1 LHLEPFQYISDSN
14 KGFQN
19 YSAYEFFINRFYEVR
34 DRSIFLAAKRLNS
47 FWCISNVLKLAILIS
62 GRGSNMKSILESIH
76 KRYLTGVEVRVVISD
91 NARANGLEIAKDFGV
106 RTETLDYPNIKGW
119 EYDKNLIEVLGRYY
133 ISPNDG
139 LICLAGYMRILSH
152 EIVERYKMHIINIH
166 PSLLPS
172 FPGLHAQ
179 RQALEHGVKVTGCTI
194 HFVEDKVDSG
204 LIILQ
209 QPVRVLDSDSE
220 ETLSERIL
228 IEEHKLYPQAIR
240 LIAEKKISI
249 HDRRVKLI

>member
-1 LHLEPFQYISDSN
+1 
-14 KGFQN
+14 
-19 YSAYEFFINRFYEVR
+19 
-34 DRSIFLAAKRLNS
+34 
-47 FWCISNVLKLAILIS
+47 VLKLAILIS
-62 GRGSNMKSILESIH
+62 GRGSNLKSILEAIH
-76 KRYLTGVEVRVVISD
+76 KHYLTGVEVRVVISD
-91 NARANGLEIAKDFGV
+91 NAQANGLEIAKDFGV

-119 EYDKNLIEVLGRYY
+119 AYDKNLIEVLERYY
-133 ISPNDG
+133 VSPNDG

>member
-1 LHLEPFQYISDSN
+1 MH
-14 KGFQN
+14 
-19 YSAYEFFINRFYEVR
+19 EVR
-34 DRSIFLAAKRLNS
+34 DREVFLAAKRLNL
-47 FWCISNVLKLAILIS
+47 FWYNSKVLNLAILIS
-62 GRGSNMKSILESIH
+62 GRGSNMRSILEAIQKH
-76 KRYLTGVEVRVVISD
+76 YLTGVEVRVVISN
-91 NARANGLEIAKDFGV
+91 NAQANGLEIARKFGV
-106 RTETLDYPNIKGW
+106 RTETLDFHNLKGW
-119 EYDKNLIEVLGRYY
+119 QYDKNLIEVLERYDV
-133 ISPNDG
+133 SPNNG
-139 LICLAGYMRILSH
+139 LICLAGYMSILSH
-152 EIVERYKMHIINIH
+152 EFVERYKMHIINIH

-194 HFVEDKVDSG
+194 HFVEDRVDSG

-240 LIAEKKISI
+240 AIAEKKVSI

>member
-1 LHLEPFQYISDSN
+1 M
-14 KGFQN
+14 
-19 YSAYEFFINRFYEVR
+19 R
-34 DRSIFLAAKRLNS
+34 
-47 FWCISNVLKLAILIS
+47 
-62 GRGSNMKSILESIH
+62 SILEAIQKH
-76 KRYLTGVEVRVVISD
+76 CLTGVEARVVISN
-91 NARANGLEIAKDFGV
+91 NAQANGIEIAREFGV
-106 RTETLDYPNIKGW
+106 RTETLDFPDLKGW
-119 EYDKNLIEVLGRYY
+119 AYDKHLVEVLERNDV
-133 ISPNDG
+133 SPKNG
-139 LICLAGYMRILSH
+139 LICLAGYMSILSH
-152 EIVERYKMHIINIH
+152 ELVERYKMHIINIH

-228 IEEHKLYPQAIR
+228 MEEHKLYPQAIR
-240 LIAEKKISI
+240 LIAEKKVSI

>member
-1 LHLEPFQYISDSN
+1 
-14 KGFQN
+14 
-19 YSAYEFFINRFYEVR
+19 
-34 DRSIFLAAKRLNS
+34 
-47 FWCISNVLKLAILIS
+47 
-62 GRGSNMKSILESIH
+62 MKSILEAIQKH
-76 KRYLTGVEVRVVISD
+76 NLTGVEAKVVISD
-91 NARANGLEIAKDFGV
+91 NAQANGLEIAREFGV
-106 RTETLDYPNIKGW
+106 KTEILAHPILKGW
-119 EYDKNLIEVLGRYY
+119 AYDKYLVEVLERYDV
-133 ISPNDG
+133 SPNNG

-152 EIVERYKMHIINIH
+152 EFVNRYKMHIINIH

-179 RQALEHGVKVTGCTI
+179 KQALEHGVKVTGCTI

-228 IEEHKLYPQAIR
+228 REEHKLYPQAIR
-240 LIAEKKISI
+240 LIAEKRISI
-249 HDRRVKLI
+249 HDRKVKLI

>member
-1 LHLEPFQYISDSN
+1 
-14 KGFQN
+14 
-19 YSAYEFFINRFYEVR
+19 
-34 DRSIFLAAKRLNS
+34 
-47 FWCISNVLKLAILIS
+47 VLKLAILIS
-62 GRGSNMKSILESIH
+62 GRGSNMKSILEAIQKH
-76 KRYLTGVEVRVVISD
+76 NLTGVEARVVISD
-91 NARANGLEIAKDFGV
+91 NAQANGLEIAREFGV
-106 RTETLDYPNIKGW
+106 KTEILAHPILKGW
-119 EYDKNLIEVLGRYY
+119 AYDKNLVEVLERYDV
-133 ISPNDG
+133 SPNNG

-152 EIVERYKMHIINIH
+152 EFVNRYKMHIINIH

-179 RQALEHGVKVTGCTI
+179 KQALEQGVKVTGCTI

-228 IEEHKLYPQAIR
+228 REEHKLYPQAIR
-240 LIAEKKISI
+240 LIAEKRISI